1 MLVKLAQR
9 ATEAKA
15 GALSI
20 AVFCALLL
28 NLIPVWF
35 ALLTQNPY
43 EMSVRFS
50 NFEITPANFDI
61 VDGYVVY
68 SHGDTVLVAPAEY
81 FPQSDFDRGDY
92 NEIFDRLALLN
103 NYYTDML
110 MPIMLLMSLMFTLML
125 ITISG
130 MLAGVMGLGRKMEHA
145 LPFGKRLRVFAVCS
159 WLPAIPA
166 LLVGFII
173 PIFHVF
179 IYQLALIYLAWKV
192 QKLL

>member
-1 MLVKLAQR
+1 VLAKLAQR
-9 ATEAKA
+9 ANEATA
-15 GALSI
+15 GALLLTVLS
-20 AVFCALLL
+20 ALLL

-35 ALLTQNPY
+35 ALLMQNPY
-43 EMSVRFS
+43 EICERFS
-50 NFEITPANFDI
+50 NFEITSSHFDI
-61 VDGYVVY
+61 IDDYVVY
-68 SHGDTVLVAPAEY
+68 RHGDTVLAAPARY

-92 NEIFDRLALLN
+92 YEIFDRLALLN
-103 NYYTDML
+103 NYYRDML
-110 MPIMLLMSLMFTLML
+110 MPVMLLMSFMLSMML

-179 IYQLALIYLAWKV
+179 IYQLVLIYLAWKV

>member
-9 ATEAKA
+9 ATDATV

-20 AVFCALLL
+20 AVLCALLL
-28 NLIPVWF
+28 NLIPMWF

-43 EMSVRFS
+43 EIAGRFS
-50 NFEITPANFDI
+50 NFDITSSNFEI
-61 VDGYVVY
+61 VDDYVVY
-68 SHGDTVLVAPAEY
+68 RHEDTVLAAPAEY
-81 FPQSDFDRGDY
+81 FPQSDFDRDDY

-110 MPIMLLMSLMFTLML
+110 LPIMLLMSLMFTMML
-125 ITISG
+125 LSISG
-130 MLAGVMGLGRKMEHA
+130 MLAGVMGLGRKMDHA

-166 LLVGFII
+166 FLVGFII
-173 PIFHVF
+173 PIFHVL

>member
-1 MLVKLAQR
+1 MLAKLAQR
-9 ATEAKA
+9 ATEATT
-15 GALSI
+15 GALIVTIIS
-20 AVFCALLL
+20 ALLL
-28 NLIPVWF
+28 NLIPVWY

-43 EMSVRFS
+43 EISERFS
-50 NFEITPANFDI
+50 GFEITSSHFEI
-61 VDGYVVY
+61 VENYVVY
-68 SHGDTVLVAPAEY
+68 RHGDTVLAAPAEY

-103 NYYTDML
+103 NYYLDML
-110 MPIMLLMSLMFTLML
+110 LPIMLLMSLMITMML
-125 ITISG
+125 ISISG
-130 MLAGVMGLGRKMEHA
+130 MLAGVMGLGRKMDHA

-179 IYQLALIYLAWKV
+179 IYQLVLIYLAWRV

>member
-9 ATEAKA
+9 ATEATA
-15 GALSI
+15 GALVI
-20 AVFCALLL
+20 PVVCALLL

-43 EMSVRFS
+43 EISARFS
-50 NFEITPANFDI
+50 NFEINPSNFDI

-68 SHGDTVLVAPAEY
+68 QHEDTVLAAPAEY

-103 NYYTDML
+103 NYYIDML
-110 MPIMLLMSLMFTLML
+110 LPIILLMSLMFTLML
-125 ITISG
+125 ISISG
-130 MLAGVMGLGRKMEHA
+130 MLAGVMGLGRKMDHA

-166 LLVGFII
+166 FLVGFII
-173 PIFHVF
+173 PIFHVL